1 MAPPNRQGGG
11 GLSLRTLV
19 IASAA
24 SLTAAIV
31 TSRIF
36 PPGTVYASA
45 MTPVIV
51 AAVGE
56 LMNRPADRVAALR
69 EQRRTLV
76 LEERR
81 HQTARVLGEGADPL
95 LGAPTFAQGAEAP
108 EEPIAAS
115 GNGHHRGGDPLAGV
129 EIHGT
134 PRRRRILHPMV
145 WVVTGLLAF
154 AITVAVLTL
163 PELIFGG
170 AVATSHQTTFFG
182 GGRPAHHTVTHTT
195 TTKTTT
201 TPTQTQTS
209 TSQTTTQS
217 TPTTTATNTGT
228 TPTETTQTTSTSGG
242 APAPTPTDTS
252 TAPLPAQP

>member
-1 MAPPNRQGGG
+1 MAPPNRKGGG

-31 TSRIF
+31 TSRLF
-36 PPGTVYASA
+36 PSGTVYASA

-51 AAVGE
+51 AAVSE
-56 LMNRPADRVAALR
+56 LLNRPVDRVAILR
-69 EQRRTLV
+69 DQRRTLV

-81 HQTARVLGEGADPL
+81 HQGARVLGQEADPL
-95 LGAPTFAQGAEAP
+95 LGAPSFAQGADAP
-108 EEPIAAS
+108 EEPVAPN

-129 EIHGT
+129 EIHGR
-134 PRRRRILHPMV
+134 PRRPRILHPKV
-145 WVVTGLLAF
+145 WIVTGLLAF

-182 GGRPAHHTVTHTT
+182 GGAPAHHSVTHTT
-195 TTKTTT
+195 TTKSQSTPAQTT
-201 TPTQTQTS
+201 
-209 TSQTTTQS
+209 TSQTPTQS
-217 TPTTTATNTGT
+217 TPTTTTGT
-228 TPTETTQTTSTSGG
+228 TTTDTTTTQTSTSGG

-252 TAPLPAQP
+252 TGPLPPAP